1 VTFGYPGHR
10 APLFENVHLRLDT
23 DWKLGFVGRNGYGK
37 TTFLNLLRGILPFE
51 GQILSPVEFG
61 YFPFSVDCP
70 DRSTRRVILAL
81 KPEIPFWRLQRE
93 MNLLDVKEE
102 VLERPFSSLSGGER
116 TKVLLAVL
124 FTEDKFMLIDEPTN
138 HLDLHGRRK
147 TAGYLRQK
155 SGFILVSHDRDFL
168 NGAVDH
174 ILAIEKSKITVMT
187 GNYDTWD
194 AVKRLKDRFE
204 LEQNE
209 RLRGEVRRLRRSAG
223 EKSEWSDRTERT
235 KYRTEPGGMVDR
247 GYVGHR
253 AAKMMKRAKNV
264 ERRLDRAIGEK
275 EALLKN
281 VETTESLEIRPL
293 RHHAA
298 LYVEAKGFSLS
309 YGERAVFAP
318 TTFALNRGDRLV
330 LSGVNGS
337 GKSSLLGAVLGEGAR
352 RTGTLSLA
360 AGLTMSRV
368 VQSADWLRGSVE
380 DLLRSS
386 RTEKTLFL
394 TTLSK
399 LGLPRERFGLPMET
413 FSMGERKKVLLALS
427 IAERAHLYVWDEPLN
442 FLDVYSRVQI
452 EEMILEY
459 APTMLLVEHD
469 ARFVDRVATGVV
481 ELRPLKG

>member
-1 VTFGYPGHR
+1 
-10 APLFENVHLRLDT
+10 
-23 DWKLGFVGRNGYGK
+23 
-37 TTFLNLLRGILPFE
+37 
-51 GQILSPVEFG
+51 
-61 YFPFSVDCP
+61 
-70 DRSTRRVILAL
+70 
-81 KPEIPFWRLQRE
+81 
-93 MNLLDVKEE
+93 M
-102 VLERPFSSLSGGER
+102 
-116 TKVLLAVL
+116 
-124 FTEDKFMLIDEPTN
+124 
-138 HLDLHGRRK
+138 
-147 TAGYLRQK
+147 
-155 SGFILVSHDRDFL
+155 
-168 NGAVDH
+168 
-174 ILAIEKSKITVMT
+174 
-187 GNYDTWD
+187 
-194 AVKRLKDRFE
+194 KRLKDRFE